1 MSRCRQRWLT
11 NIRSIGHCKRRIK
24 GSCSDVPGICIPP
37 TFEPVLPGGAGPRRS
52 GYPVLSICGRVRP
65 KALSLLRSTAPTVE
79 LLLADRDRILSAE
92 DIVVKLLEKVSVCP
106 EPCAPL
112 ARV

>member
-1 MSRCRQRWLT
+1 M
-11 NIRSIGHCKRRIK
+11 
-24 GSCSDVPGICIPP
+24 
-37 TFEPVLPGGAGPRRS
+37 
-52 GYPVLSICGRVRP
+52 RP